1 MVRQAANADKR
12 SVTPTLLSARRALGS
27 QVRSSRQ
34 PRLLVVVSASRMLL
48 LLALLLRLLRLP
60 SQLAMQAG
68 AGAV

>member
-1 MVRQAANADKR
+1 MSGVGAIRYACEAIH
-12 SVTPTLLSARRALGS
+12 